1 MAALRII
8 GQLPAQR
15 RVVPTTPRST
25 SLAVLT
31 LGAARR
37 GWTGCEK
44 APKLISAHCTTID
57 TPPRFAHVRPAASA
71 ARLHSM
77 TRMQRP
83 EIIASLKDLLRQQKQ
98 VKIDVDTIGE
108 ETRLTQ
114 VGFDSIS
121 ILDFIYDVESRF
133 SVSTEIAEL
142 VRMERVKDLI
152 DHLEA
157 KLAV

>member
-1 MAALRII
+1 M
-8 GQLPAQR
+8 
-15 RVVPTTPRST
+15 TP
-25 SLAVLT
+25 
-31 LGAARR
+31 
-37 GWTGCEK
+37 
-44 APKLISAHCTTID
+44 
-57 TPPRFAHVRPAASA
+57 
-71 ARLHSM
+71 
-77 TRMQRP
+77 MQRP
-83 EIIASLKDLLRQQKQ
+83 EITASLKALLREQKQ

-133 SVSTEIAEL
+133 NVRTEIADL

-152 DHLEA
+152 DHLER

>member
-1 MAALRII
+1 M
-8 GQLPAQR
+8 
-15 RVVPTTPRST
+15 TP
-25 SLAVLT
+25 
-31 LGAARR
+31 
-37 GWTGCEK
+37 
-44 APKLISAHCTTID
+44 
-57 TPPRFAHVRPAASA
+57 
-71 ARLHSM
+71 
-77 TRMQRP
+77 MQRP
-83 EIIASLKDLLRQQKQ
+83 EIIASLKALLREQKQ

-133 SVSTEIAEL
+133 NVRTEIADL

-152 DHLEA
+152 DHLER

>member
-1 MAALRII
+1 
-8 GQLPAQR
+8 
-15 RVVPTTPRST
+15 
-25 SLAVLT
+25 
-31 LGAARR
+31 
-37 GWTGCEK
+37 
-44 APKLISAHCTTID
+44 
-57 TPPRFAHVRPAASA
+57 
-71 ARLHSM
+71 M